1 MYIKGVLSTALST
14 LLNQR
19 DPDLGE
25 VEKVDEQ
32 ITLRAREFE
41 ELVSRDGYCPEPIHP
56 KERRTKSETDRS
68 K

>member
-19 DPDLGE
+19 DPDPRE
-25 VEKVDEQ
+25 VDKVDEQ

-41 ELVSRDGYCPEPIHP
+41 ELVARDGYCPEPPQI
-56 KERRTKSETDRS
+56 RRSNEVNRS

>member
-19 DPDLGE
+19 DPDREE
-25 VEKVDEQ
+25 VNVVDEQ

-41 ELVSRDGYCPEPIHP
+41 ELLSRDGYCPEPLHL
-56 KERRTKSETDRS
+56 KEGRTKSETDRS